1 MPVREL
7 LLSGV
12 LELSSSSLLLEW
24 LTASDAD
31 DGDVAPS
38 TQSLDGANR
47 AMSAL
52 DKALAHLQKSTTFKA
67 MQKSSLSVASALL
80 DVAGRIECHNPFQCL
95 QHAVMFASH
104 GSKLGKSDLPF
115 KKALPSNDL
124 QCSPREA
131 LLILGRADCLR
142 ALHFTDEAIFL
153 CSYALRMCRLHRQP
167 NAGIGT
173 CDDRTTIAVS
183 PRWGAVSAYAYMV
196 SVAIDS
202 TLTSLLDI
210 CGKTATASNWDADAL
225 RDMKQGKADAIRIGG
240 DEEFSQAPRADYDG
254 NDATL
259 MNEFDA
265 SRPYDSA
272 VVLDGIADRG
282 ILNNTVDA
290 GNNNLM
296 ELDEQFGGIDADEE
310 EEEQQIAMV
319 AV

>member
-1 MPVREL
+1 
-7 LLSGV
+7 
-12 LELSSSSLLLEW
+12 
-24 LTASDAD
+24 
-31 DGDVAPS
+31 
-38 TQSLDGANR
+38 
-47 AMSAL
+47 MSAL

-272 VVLDGIADRG
+272 VVLHGIADGG